1 MDTVRRTFARLIAP
15 VAHRWPFRPWLARP
29 SPRRI
34 VLVAIFRDELEYL
47 LEWVAWHR
55 ARGFSRF
62 IVGDHEST
70 DGTTE
75 LLEALDACGV
85 LERRFVVTERDA
97 PTQVTFYNAVV
108 RGFHRGA
115 DPILGFLDAD
125 EFVMGNGRWGNGN
138 LARRVARVFRDDSVS
153 ALGLNWRLFGS
164 SGHVRDTAGPVLARF
179 GGHARRDF
187 EKNHWIKSFLRR
199 SRVAAMEVH
208 HARLRSGRYVDA
220 RGKDLQPEIPGSL
233 HRAAAVRWDG
243 LFIGHFIV
251 KSRAEFDRKKRGR
264 GSPMAGRGVI
274 KGTRYFEVHDRN
286 EWYTPLGHRALRSLM
301 REQSRL
307 LRRLQTHSL
316 YGRPCFGEARVAGDT
331 RTLEGW
337 LAYAGSRVGGV
348 RIAVRFGVR
357 EWHCPAFEAGA
368 WRLPEGG
375 PELPRLTFSLALETL
390 GNVDPEQL
398 EVRPFGSST
407 RLRLAQEPAEP

>member
-1 MDTVRRTFARLIAP
+1 
-15 VAHRWPFRPWLARP
+15 
-29 SPRRI
+29 
-34 VLVAIFRDELEYL
+34 VLVAIVRDEVEYL

-75 LLEALDACGV
+75 LLEALEACGV
-85 LERRFVVTERDA
+85 LERRSVSTVEGA
-97 PTQVTFYNAVV
+97 PTQVRFYSAVI

-125 EFVMGNGRWGNGN
+125 EFVMGAGKRGNGN

-164 SGHVRDTAGPVLARF
+164 SGHVRETTGPVLARF
-179 GGHARRDF
+179 GGHAHRDF
-187 EKNHWIKSFLRR
+187 EKNRWIKSFVRR
-199 SRVAAMEVH
+199 SRVAGMEVH

-220 RGKDLQPEIPGSL
+220 GGRDLEPEIPGSL
-233 HRAAAVRWDG
+233 HRTAAVRWGG
-243 LFIGHFIV
+243 LFVGHFIV

-264 GSPMAGRGVI
+264 GSPMGGRGVI
-274 KGTRYFEVHDRN
+274 KDTRYFDVHDRN
-286 EWYTPLGHRALRSLM
+286 ERYAPLGGGAFRSLM
-301 REQSRL
+301 REQARL

-316 YGRPCFGEARVAGDT
+316 YGRPCFGEARVADGA

-337 LAYAGSRVGGV
+337 LAYAGPRIDGIRITV
-348 RIAVRFGVR
+348 RSGVR
-357 EWHCPAFEAGA
+357 EWRCPAFEAGA
-368 WRLPEGG
+368 WRPPEGG
-375 PELPRLTFSLALETL
+375 PELPKLTFSLALDAL

-398 EVRPFGSST
+398 ELRPYGSSA
-407 RLRLAQEPAEP
+407 RLRLKPEPGKP